1 MFGVKRNTGAFIS
14 EEKDYVT
21 ETVQQL
27 KEEVR
32 ATRRQYVSTLP
43 VCLEVSLQ
51 SRCPC
56 LHRICLCFRLNIVFV
71 YLLVCVV
78 IVFNP
83 CVSGVSV
90 IIESVCMSVC
100 DLSKVYLVL

>member
-1 MFGVKRNTGAFIS
+1 MYFMINKPHVLKNDFNILSIFLLKFYKFVFGVKRNTGAFIS

-32 ATRRQYVSTLP
+32 ATRRQYVSSLP

-56 LHRICLCFRLNIVFV
+56 LHRICLCFRL
-71 YLLVCVV
+71 
-78 IVFNP
+78 
-83 CVSGVSV
+83 
-90 IIESVCMSVC
+90 
-100 DLSKVYLVL
+100 